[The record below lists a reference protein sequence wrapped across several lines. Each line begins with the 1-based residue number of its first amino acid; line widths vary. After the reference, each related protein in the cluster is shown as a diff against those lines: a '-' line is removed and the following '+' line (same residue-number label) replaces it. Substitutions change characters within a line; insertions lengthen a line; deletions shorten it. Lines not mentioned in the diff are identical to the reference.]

1 MSRKAIDRRQF
12 LTLPLALLLTPLARV
27 YAATGAHKAPYGVD
41 VSILYGALTFRVEGT
56 LSETIDRPGGRY
68 DVAIAG
74 EGDGIANRI
83 ESTGILRQGRWAP
96 LRTQSFFTVKGRE
109 SRSNITYDY
118 ARRGIDYHFKG
129 ETFFLRRLRIADDF
143 LPIPEGLAVDD
154 SISATLNYA
163 DQLWTPQAD
172 GNFVTHVVRRKRA
185 ENEGP
190 DDVQKHYRAELVP
203 FALKVAVEFIPL
215 VLRVVADPES
225 GKPTAL
231 FDMSGFS
238 SWAREDRPA
247 RIVFGPDR
255 RPELIESSLILGT
268 SVTIRL
274 RMTA

>member
-203 FALKVAVEFIPL
+203 FALKVAVDKETRKP
-215 VLRVVADPES
+215 VAQIDL
-225 GKPTAL
+225 TR
-231 FDMSGFS
+231 FS
-238 SWAREDRPA
+238 SWAKQDRPA
-247 RIVFGPDR
+247 LVTFGPDR
-255 RPELIESSLILGT
+255 RPEHLSLAMMLGT
-268 SVTIRL
+268 SVQIQLKTG
-274 RMTA
+274 